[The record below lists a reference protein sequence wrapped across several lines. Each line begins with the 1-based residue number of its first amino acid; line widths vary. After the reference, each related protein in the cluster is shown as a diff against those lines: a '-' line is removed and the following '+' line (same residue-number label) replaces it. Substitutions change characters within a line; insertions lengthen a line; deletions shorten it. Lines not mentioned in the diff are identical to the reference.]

1 MKHHGK
7 LLLGFVL
14 VFVIAIFSVI
24 NTEPVTVNFGFKRVQ
39 SPLIFTILGS
49 ALIGALIVLIAWST
63 SFWKQRKELKE
74 LRYKIGEQEA
84 GKEAAVA
91 KEREYYDLLLHEKNQ
106 QIGLLET
113 KLNDLAGSSFIEEEP
128 SNLLETTEE

>member
-24 NTEPVTVNFGFKRVQ
+24 NTEPVIVNFGFKRVQ

-113 KLNDLAGSSFIEEEP
+113 KLNDLEGSSFIEEP
-128 SNLLETTEE
+128 RDLLETTEE

>member
-24 NTEPVTVNFGFKRVQ
+24 NTEPVIVNFGFKRVQ

-113 KLNDLAGSSFIEEEP
+113 KLKDLEGSSFIEEP
-128 SNLLETTEE
+128 RDLLETIEE